1 MEYSIIQVA
10 LVFIVTFVAAID
22 QFNFLESLYQP
33 IVTGAVIGLIL
44 GDLNTGLLVGGTY
57 QLMTIGNMPIGGA
70 QPPNAVIGGIMA
82 AILAIADGP
91 RAQRGSRPCHSVRSA
106 WSARRYPGLHAY
118 VAAHVLRGQHGS
130 QR

>member
-1 MEYSIIQVA
+1 MEYSIIQIA
-10 LVFIVTFVAAID
+10 LVFVVTFIAAID
-22 QFNFLESLYQP
+22 QFDFLESLYQP

-70 QPPNAVIGGIMA
+70 QPPNAVIGGSHSRYRY
-82 AILAIADGP
+82 GS

-118 VAAHVLRGQHGS
+118 VPAYVHG
-130 QR
+130 R

>member
-1 MEYSIIQVA
+1 MEYSIIQIA
-10 LVFIVTFVAAID
+10 LVFVVTFIAAID
-22 QFNFLESLYQP
+22 QFDFLESLYQP

-70 QPPNAVIGGIMA
+70 QPPNAVIGSHSRYRY
-82 AILAIADGP
+82 GP

-118 VAAHVLRGQHGS
+118 VPAYVHG
-130 QR
+130 R